1 MSKFSKSMLLNVY
14 SLLYVN
20 FTSISCFFKLKQQ
33 KQSGLVWDIKDPMA
47 GIRTLWGNRN
57 VKTSEKELG
66 TQNACYKTGSWDFP
80 NGPVVKILPSNAG
93 GAGSI
98 PGQGTEIPHSS

>member
-1 MSKFSKSMLLNVY
+1 MSKFSKLMLLNVY
-14 SLLYVN
+14 RLLYVN
-20 FTSISCFFKLKQQ
+20 FTSINCFFKLKQQ
-33 KQSGLVWDIKDPMA
+33 KQSGLVWDIKDPTS

-57 VKTSEKELG
+57 VKMSEKELG

-93 GAGSI
+93 GAGWN
-98 PGQGTEIPHSS
+98 PGQGPKIPQSA

>member
-1 MSKFSKSMLLNVY
+1 MLLNVY

-93 GAGSI
+93 GVGLISDWGAKI
-98 PGQGTEIPHSS
+98 PIPLGQKTKT